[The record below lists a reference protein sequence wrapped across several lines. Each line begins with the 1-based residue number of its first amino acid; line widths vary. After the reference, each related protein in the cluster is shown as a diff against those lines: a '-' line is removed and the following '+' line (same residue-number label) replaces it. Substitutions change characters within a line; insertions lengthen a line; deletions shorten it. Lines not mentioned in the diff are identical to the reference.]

1 MTNFKEIHKYIGFKL
16 LSLELRGN
24 SLMGQSDLFYS
35 FVDPTDDQNTIYTSV
50 IIGANGTGK
59 SNLFRIVI
67 ELLKELNDLN
77 KGKNRSYTVDGL
89 FNLKYSLNGDIYEY
103 TNIMYLDGTFK
114 YDGQPELEKQ
124 NPDKYNRA
132 YLRINGKRQNDFSTA
147 FFPLSI
153 VANSIMLTDKFP
165 FFKKEENEN
174 GEKVEAFPVYKY
186 LGVRNIPQSASTRAY
201 VRRTVEFIVEQF
213 EKKYSGKTGFVDAL
227 KRATDFL
234 EIDNSIDIF
243 YYTSNTAKFF
253 KGDLTPDV
261 LDEYFETIRK
271 KYPKPEDNPPFKL
284 NQYLK
289 IKGERKLVESICN
302 FCNTLVNEDKLEKL
316 PYKYSSIRKIT
327 YNLIEPALFER
338 LNQEYPMLEYLR
350 QLGMISAPE
359 IQLKRSGGYSLQ
371 ESSSGEYHFFSSIVG
386 LMATVKPTNSL
397 ILIDEPEI
405 SLHPNWQMKYL
416 SFLRELFSHPEYA
429 TCHILV
435 ATHSHFLISDLKGDS
450 SKIIGLKRVER
461 NIEVINLPKNLDT
474 FGWSAEQ
481 VLLEVFNVP
490 TTRNLYVYEK
500 LGEILDI
507 IALRDTG
514 DQIVPEDRFEVEV
527 AKRIK
532 ELQDQGIDK
541 LSNEDPL
548 KEVIEKLISKYGRS

>member
-1 MTNFKEIHKYIGFKL
+1 
-16 LSLELRGN
+16 
-24 SLMGQSDLFYS
+24 MGQSDLFYS
-35 FVDPTDDQNTIYTSV
+35 FVDPTDNQKTIYTSV

-77 KGKNRSYTVDGL
+77 KGKNRSYSVDGL
-89 FNLKYSLNGDIYEY
+89 FNLKYSLNGDTYEY
-103 TNIMYLDGTFK
+103 TNIIYRDGTFK
-114 YDGQPELEKQ
+114 HDGQPELDMQ
-124 NPDKYNRA
+124 NPDRSNRA
-132 YLRINGKRQNDFSTA
+132 YLRINGEKQDGFATA
-147 FFPLSI
+147 LFPLSI

-165 FFKKEENEN
+165 FFKKDENEN

-213 EKKYSGKTGFVDAL
+213 EKKNSNKTRFAAAL
-227 KRATDFL
+227 KKATNFL
-234 EIDNSIDIF
+234 ELDNSIDIF
-243 YYTSNTAKFF
+243 YYTSNSAKFF
-253 KGDLTPDV
+253 KGDLTPEV
-261 LDEYFETIRK
+261 LDDYFETIRK

-289 IKGERKLVESICN
+289 IKGERKLLEAICN
-302 FCNTLVNEDKLEKL
+302 FCNILVSEDKLERL

-327 YNLIEPALFER
+327 YNLIEPSLFER
-338 LNQEYPMLEYLR
+338 LNEEYSMLEHLR
-350 QLGMISAPE
+350 QLGMISSPE

-386 LMATVKPTNSL
+386 LLATVQQTNSL
-397 ILIDEPEI
+397 VLIDEPEI

-416 SFLRELFSHPEYA
+416 SFLRELFSDPEYA

-450 SKIIGLKRVER
+450 SKIIGLKRVDKK
-461 NIEVINLPKNLDT
+461 IEVINLPKDLNT

-481 VLLEVFNVP
+481 VLLEIFNVP

-514 DQIVPEDRFEVEV
+514 KRIVPENRFEFEV
-527 AKRIK
+527 AKLIK

-541 LSNEDPL
+541 LSSEDPL
-548 KEVIEKLISKYGRS
+548 KEVIEKLVNKYGRSQ